1 MKPLDENGHSDQ
13 SADVLQKVFM
23 VAARLARKKRLF
35 LDLSQEE
42 QNLVVQDLGACCW
55 DQEKM
60 KPLSDVNVLE
70 SIVKS
75 MRETILSEVQ
85 ESPFFS
91 IITDKVVSVDDQKY
105 APVFVRYVDSFTPKV
120 ELLGFLPLD
129 SSSDADNQ
137 AKMLSGIL
145 SEEWGLQMGC
155 CRGLSFMCTGAGGQG
170 LRKLSLGLLE
180 SFPLAVNT
188 PSESCGLAY
197 WLSGRLHT
205 DPIAKVLGV
214 VQDLLLF
221 FDQSPRLHI
230 ALSQTREGLLNT
242 PREAL
247 AEVPETC
254 LSKWKKTE
262 DFFDILVDM
271 LEGVLNCLD
280 SVSNNA
286 DGSWSNSMSIH
297 ALMLSTT
304 IREADFV
311 ISLVILKN
319 ACAPLRNCS
328 TVFRCGNP
336 ADIICELEK
345 IPIIIESLAKMLEN
359 IDVVHS
365 TWFEEATQLAAKVAG
380 ALSYPDMIGSFDSPE
395 VGYRETVSMP
405 VLSGLIGEMKFNF
418 SECHLKALR
427 VLSLLPTCNPLPIL
441 PEEADKLYTIYR
453 SDLPEPDMVEEEIN
467 AWATVWQE
475 KYQDSS
481 LPTSISETL
490 HHPEA
495 KGHPNVTTLL
505 RLVAVLPSIS
515 MECDLMKTTL
525 NLLRSLIRNDY
536 SSASKVNTVMLLMH
550 RPMLR
555 TLEQVIE
562 QCMELDAKSHGFL
575 SPVCICAWHHMFRD
589 LMGVILWLI
598 NLSCVLCLTFLGK
611 GESLRYENG

>member
-1 MKPLDENGHSDQ
+1 MEGQQAKPLDENGHSDQ
-13 SADVLQKVFM
+13 PADSLQRVFM

-35 LDLSQEE
+35 LDLPKEE
-42 QNLVVQDLGACCW
+42 QDLVMQELRMCHW
-55 DQEKM
+55 DQENTKHS
-60 KPLSDVNVLE
+60 SDVDMLE

-75 MRETILSEVQ
+75 MRETILAEVQ

-91 IITDKVVSVDDQKY
+91 IITDKMISVDDKKY
-105 APVFVRYVDSFTPKV
+105 VPVFVRYVDNFTPKV

-129 SSSDADNQ
+129 SSSDADTQ
-137 AKMLSGIL
+137 AKTLSAIL
-145 SEEWGLQMGC
+145 SDEWGLQMGC
-155 CRGLSFMCTGAGGQG
+155 CRGQSFMCMGAGGQG
-170 LRKLSLGLLE
+170 LRKLSLGFLE
-180 SFPLAVNT
+180 NFPLAVNT

-197 WLSGRLHT
+197 WLAVSLHN

-214 VQDLLLF
+214 VEDLLLF
-221 FDQSPRLHI
+221 FDRSPRLHI
-230 ALSQTREGLLNT
+230 ELSQTREGLLNT

-271 LEGVLNCLD
+271 LEGVLSCLD

-297 ALMLSTT
+297 ALMLSTA
-304 IREADFV
+304 IRESDFV

-319 ACAPLRNCS
+319 ACAPMRNCS

-345 IPIIIESLAKMLEN
+345 IPVIIESLVKMLEN
-359 IDVVHS
+359 ITVVHN

-380 ALSYPDMIGSFDSPE
+380 ALSYPDMVNSYDSPE
-395 VGYRETVSMP
+395 VGYRETVSIP
-405 VLSGLIGEMKFNF
+405 VLSGLIEEMKFNF

-441 PEEADKLYTIYR
+441 PEAPGKLYTIYQ
-453 SDLPEPDMVEEEIN
+453 SDLPEPDVAEEEIN
-467 AWATVWQE
+467 AWVTVWRE
-475 KYQDSS
+475 KYQDGS

-525 NLLRSLIRNDY
+525 NSLRSLIGNDY
-536 SSASKVNTVMLLMH
+536 SSTSKTNTVMLLMH
-550 RPMLR
+550 RPMTR
-555 TLEQVIE
+555 TLEQVIDK
-562 QCMELDAKSHGFL
+562 CMELDAKSHGFL
-575 SPVCICAWHHMFRD
+575 SPVCIYA
-589 LMGVILWLI
+589 
-598 NLSCVLCLTFLGK
+598 
-611 GESLRYENG
+611 